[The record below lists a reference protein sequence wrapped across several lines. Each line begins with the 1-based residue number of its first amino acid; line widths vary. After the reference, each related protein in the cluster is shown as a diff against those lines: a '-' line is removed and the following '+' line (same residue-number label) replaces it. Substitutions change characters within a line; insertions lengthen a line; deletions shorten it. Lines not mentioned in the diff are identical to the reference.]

1 MLLHIIFQRYINL
14 RGAKDKSILKSLD
27 YLRAFLGVPLHIDA
41 NKFMHKLMGAILK
54 DEVKISWN
62 LN

>member
-1 MLLHIIFQRYINL
+1 MNL

-54 DEVKISWN
+54 DEVKIS
-62 LN
+62 